1 MKKEMKSLVDLISL
15 KGKTALVTGAA
26 VGIGKAISIRFGE
39 AGADLVLVD
48 INEEGLE
55 QTKEEILK
63 FKVGVKTHRVDLSK
77 REDIEN
83 LWKGL
88 EGEEPDI
95 LVNNAGVYSFRDFL
109 ELDED
114 FFEKTM
120 RVNLYSALWMSQEMI
135 RRRGKKGGVIINVG
149 SIEAILPFAKNL
161 VHYDIS
167 KMGVIA
173 LTRALAREYGKQGFR
188 VNAVIPG
195 GIETER
201 VKELKKKGA
210 LKFDV
215 DLMKIA
221 MDFKSRLPLG
231 RFGMPDE
238 VARVVVI
245 LASDVSSYVHGA
257 LVPVDGGFLST

>member
-1 MKKEMKSLVDLISL
+1 LKEFVIKERYDHVL
-15 KGKTALVTGAA
+15 
-26 VGIGKAISIRFGE
+26 SI
-39 AGADLVLVD
+39 
-48 INEEGLE
+48 
-55 QTKEEILK
+55 
-63 FKVGVKTHRVDLSK
+63 
-77 REDIEN
+77 
-83 LWKGL
+83 
-88 EGEEPDI
+88 
-95 LVNNAGVYSFRDFL
+95 
-109 ELDED
+109 
-114 FFEKTM
+114 
-120 RVNLYSALWMSQEMI
+120 
-135 RRRGKKGGVIINVG
+135 
-149 SIEAILPFAKNL
+149 
-161 VHYDIS
+161 
-167 KMGVIA
+167 
-173 LTRALAREYGKQGFR
+173 
-188 VNAVIPG
+188 IPG

>member
-1 MKKEMKSLVDLISL
+1 MKKEMKSFMDLISL
-15 KGKTALVTGAA
+15 RGKTALVTGAG

-39 AGADLVLVD
+39 VGANLVLVD

-55 QTKEEILK
+55 QTKEEVLN
-63 FKVGVKTHRVDLSK
+63 FGVDVETYKVDLSK
-77 REDIEN
+77 KEDIEK
-83 LWKGL
+83 LWKDL
-88 EGEEPDI
+88 EGREPDI
-95 LVNNAGVYSFRDFL
+95 LVNNAGIYSFKDFL
-109 ELDED
+109 ELDGD
-114 FFEKTM
+114 LLEKTM
-120 RVNLYSALWMSQEMI
+120 KVNLYSALWMSQEMI
-135 RRRGKKGGVIINVG
+135 GRRKKKGGVIINVG

-173 LTRALAREYGKQGFR
+173 LTRALAREYGKLGFR

-201 VKELKKKGA
+201 VKELKKKGV

-221 MDFKSRLPLG
+221 MDFKNRLPLG

-238 VARVVVI
+238 VARIVVI

>member
-1 MKKEMKSLVDLISL
+1 MKKEMKSFMDLISL
-15 KGKTALVTGAA
+15 RGKTALVTGAA

-39 AGADLVLVD
+39 VGANLVLVD

-55 QTKEEILK
+55 QTKEEVLN
-63 FKVGVKTHRVDLSK
+63 FGVDVETYKVDLSK
-77 REDIEN
+77 KEDIEK
-83 LWKGL
+83 LWKDL
-88 EGEEPDI
+88 EGREPDI
-95 LVNNAGVYSFRDFL
+95 LVNNAGIYSFKDFL
-109 ELDED
+109 ELDGD
-114 FFEKTM
+114 LLEKTM
-120 RVNLYSALWMSQEMI
+120 KVNLYSALWMSQEMI
-135 RRRGKKGGVIINVG
+135 GRRKKKGGVIINVG

-173 LTRALAREYGKQGFR
+173 LTRALAREYGKLGFR

-201 VKELKKKGA
+201 VKELKKKGV

-221 MDFKSRLPLG
+221 MDFKNRLPLG

-238 VARVVVI
+238 VARIVVI

>member
-1 MKKEMKSLVDLISL
+1 
-15 KGKTALVTGAA
+15 
-26 VGIGKAISIRFGE
+26 
-39 AGADLVLVD
+39 
-48 INEEGLE
+48 
-55 QTKEEILK
+55 
-63 FKVGVKTHRVDLSK
+63 
-77 REDIEN
+77 
-83 LWKGL
+83 
-88 EGEEPDI
+88 
-95 LVNNAGVYSFRDFL
+95 
-109 ELDED
+109 
-114 FFEKTM
+114 
-120 RVNLYSALWMSQEMI
+120 
-135 RRRGKKGGVIINVG
+135 
-149 SIEAILPFAKNL
+149 
-161 VHYDIS
+161 
-167 KMGVIA
+167 MGVIA